1 MLLGAV
7 LLVFA
12 LAGLLVL
19 LIKARSDR

>member
-1 MLLGAV
+1 MIAAI

-19 LIKARSDR
+19 LIKARRDR